1 MNKGGKVELCW
12 ALPVEGQWMKSTL
25 KWLPRHLRDEPHES
39 HWCCSACCTA
49 LEGWIPRFSA
59 PNSLTYIDRLGLRVL
74 HRQPK
79 NSWVWAH
86 QYENIG
92 KTMLTPCHSH
102 TNTNSSLGT
111 KHSLDISAQVI
122 KGKNFSTS
130 FIFSF
135 ILTSVHW
142 LSHKLTLSNSK
153 TFRPPFQNINCPWC
167 HKQLPGLARLK
178 KKNPCILY
186 IDHFSKS
193 LHSKVFQRNPQ
204 TKCTN
209 VLRGLFSKDKGRI
222 LLLGKVNLIIAFPIV
237 AFIFQCEGL
246 TATQAVWHL

>member
-1 MNKGGKVELCW
+1 MNKGGKVDLCW

-59 PNSLTYIDRLGLRVL
+59 PNSLTYIDRLGLRVS

-79 NSWVWAH
+79 ISWVWAH

-92 KTMLTPCHSH
+92 KTMLTPCYSH

-111 KHSLDISAQVI
+111 KHSLDISVQVI

-130 FIFSF
+130 FIFSS

-153 TFRPPFQNINCPWC
+153 AFQPPFQNINCPWC

-178 KKNPCILY
+178 KKIHAFCILITSPKTSTLKSFKGILKQNAQMSSEAFSLKTKAESY
-186 IDHFSKS
+186 CWEKSTLLSHF
-193 LHSKVFQRNPQ
+193 P
-204 TKCTN
+204 
-209 VLRGLFSKDKGRI
+209 
-222 LLLGKVNLIIAFPIV
+222 
-237 AFIFQCEGL
+237 
-246 TATQAVWHL
+246 